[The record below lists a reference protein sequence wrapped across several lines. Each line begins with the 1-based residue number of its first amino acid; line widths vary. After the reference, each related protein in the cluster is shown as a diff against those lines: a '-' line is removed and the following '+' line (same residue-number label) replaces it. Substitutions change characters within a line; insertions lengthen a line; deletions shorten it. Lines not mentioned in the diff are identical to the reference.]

1 MIRIWRCRLL
11 AGFAL
16 IILTG
21 AMLTACQPYQFRGT
35 VLTEPKP
42 IGDFRLARADGGQFQ
57 LSADPAMTY
66 ILFFGYTNCPDV
78 CPLTMAQLKLAVEA
92 MGDKAKSVQVVFVT
106 VDPERD
112 TADVLTKYLAN
123 FNPTFIGLYTPDVAT
138 LQGIVSDFG
147 VYYEAES
154 HDDHPDQYLVDH
166 TSAILVVRDSK
177 LLAVIPDDA
186 THEEIAGDVEHLLP

>member
-1 MIRIWRCRLL
+1 MRGWKTALIGIFVALALL
-11 AGFAL
+11 A
-16 IILTG
+16 
-21 AMLTACQPYQFRGT
+21 ACQPYEFRGT
-35 VLTEPKP
+35 VLNEPKP
-42 IGDFRLARADGGQFQ
+42 IADFRLDRADEGKFQ

-112 TADVLTKYLAN
+112 TADVLTSYLER
-123 FNPTFIGLYTPDVAT
+123 FNPAFIGLYTPDAAT
-138 LQGIVSDFG
+138 LQGIVGDFG

-154 HDDHPDQYLVDH
+154 HDDHPDEYLVDH

-177 LLAVIPDDA
+177 LLAVIPNDA
-186 THEEIAGDVEHLLP
+186 THEEIAGDVTHLLP